1 MPWRAD
7 DAGEKFMRSRIIPQ
21 RGLNLDYIM
30 WLFTRISGLAMA
42 FLGLVGMVGAMLMGA
57 RTEMDLPTLMRWTFF
72 PNPNHVVNSDIPEM
86 GIWAHA
92 YWQVMQILV
101 VFFGAS
107 HGLNGLRV
115 VLEDYIDRSFLQILV
130 RGLILL
136 IWLGIMIVAVYLA
149 LTSYQV

>member
-1 MPWRAD
+1 
-7 DAGEKFMRSRIIPQ
+7 
-21 RGLNLDYIM
+21 
-30 WLFTRISGLAMA
+30 MA